1 MRERRILY
9 IINPIS
15 GKGKK
20 GALEDLIRSATAKA
34 GLPFDIFPSVAS
46 GDYSFLLPI
55 IQENK
60 VTDIVIAG
68 GDGTV
73 NQVIA
78 GLKHTGLRFGILPCG
93 SGNGL
98 ALSAGIS
105 KAPEKAL
112 NVIFNGKSSPTDT
125 FRVNGRFACMLCGIG
140 FDAQVAHD
148 FANDPRRG
156 LSTYVKKT
164 VSNFFSAHPYPF
176 TIQSGSR
183 TIESEAYFIS
193 LANSNQFGNNFTIA
207 PQASLTDGMLDV
219 VIVTRQNKLSLLYQT
234 VRQVGGFNHLREIDL
249 VDEKASVLYFQTSA
263 IEIHNPSLAP
273 LHIDGEPSE
282 TADRLSITVEK
293 ESFQLIYP

>member
-1 MRERRILY
+1 MLERRLLY

-15 GKGKK
+15 GNKKK
-20 GALEDLIRSATAKA
+20 GALEELIRNATAKA
-34 GLPFDIFPSVAS
+34 ELPFEIFPSVAS

-55 IQENK
+55 IAEK
-60 VTDIVIAG
+60 EITDIVIAG

-73 NQVIA
+73 NQVISA
-78 GLKHTGLRFGILPCG
+78 LKHTGLRFGILPCG

-105 KAPEKAL
+105 RAPEKAL
-112 NVIFNGKSSPTDT
+112 NIIFGGKSQWTDT
-125 FRVNGRFACMLCGIG
+125 FLVNGRFACMLCGIG

-156 LSTYVKKT
+156 LSTYVRKT
-164 VSNFFSAHPYPF
+164 VSNFFSAHPHQF
-176 TIQSGSR
+176 TIRSGSR
-183 TIESEAYFIS
+183 TIEIEAFFIS

-234 VRQVGGFNHLREIDL
+234 IRQVGGFNHLREIDV
-249 VDEKASVLYFQTSA
+249 VDEKAAVLYFQTSG

-273 LHIDGEPSE
+273 LHIDGEPAE
-282 TADRLSITVEK
+282 TAERLSIEVVK